1 VQGVTPVLGIR
12 MRERASTSVPILES
26 GGVYAPYCAK
36 DCQSGQAT
44 STKMKLDTA
53 YDPQREI
60 LFMHVAVGVS
70 MHTNTSKAYALS

>member
-1 VQGVTPVLGIR
+1 MPT
-12 MRERASTSVPILES
+12 TSVPILES

-53 YDPQREI
+53 DHNPQREI